1 MLPLVGQARILHNKP
16 PLDTIQLS
24 FGFGEIKS
32 DNEGFTIFGLP
43 LKNALGDMNVVFF
56 RLGYVLMLPER
67 TTDIL
72 VIVDVIKNELI
83 LIVDKETQVGEDAD
97 GGCLLFA

>member
-1 MLPLVGQARILHNKP
+1 
-16 PLDTIQLS
+16 
-24 FGFGEIKS
+24 
-32 DNEGFTIFGLP
+32 
-43 LKNALGDMNVVFF
+43 MNVVFF